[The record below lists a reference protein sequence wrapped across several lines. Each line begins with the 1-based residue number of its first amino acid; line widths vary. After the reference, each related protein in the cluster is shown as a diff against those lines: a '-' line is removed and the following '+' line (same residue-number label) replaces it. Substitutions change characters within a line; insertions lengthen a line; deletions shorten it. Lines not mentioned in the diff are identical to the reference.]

1 METNKMLK
9 AACLMLMAS
18 ATTSAFAQK
27 MNIEHKGDTTIIK
40 VENPTKYLLLP
51 IQEEKDEAQV
61 LLDTGS
67 KDDTW
72 MDVRLAQNGSDYY
85 VPFALGK
92 GKTATVKILGLKN
105 DALALNLLKLSDTF
119 DTTNTDYYRP
129 SYHFTPLYGWMND
142 PNGMVYKDGEYH
154 LYFQYNPYGSKWGNM
169 HWGHAVSKD
178 LVHWEHL
185 DPAIARDPVGHIF
198 SGSSVIDKK
207 SVV

>member
-1 METNKMLK
+1 MRTNNMMK

-72 MDVRLAQNGSDYY
+72 MDVRLAQNGSDYF
-85 VPFALGK
+85 VCHRHHPFSFCSMVFTSFSFPACSAGAMCGLA
-92 GKTATVKILGLKN
+92 ATLPPPR
-105 DALALNLLKLSDTF
+105 LA
-119 DTTNTDYYRP
+119 
-129 SYHFTPLYGWMND
+129 
-142 PNGMVYKDGEYH
+142 
-154 LYFQYNPYGSKWGNM
+154 
-169 HWGHAVSKD
+169 
-178 LVHWEHL
+178 
-185 DPAIARDPVGHIF
+185 
-198 SGSSVIDKK
+198 
-207 SVV
+207 

>member
-1 METNKMLK
+1 MKTNNMMK

-51 IQEEKDEAQV
+51 IQEEKGEAQV

-72 MDVRLAQNGSDYY
+72 MDVRLAQNGSDYF

-92 GKTATVKILGLKN
+92 GKITHTEASGATCTG
-105 DALALNLLKLSDTF
+105 DM
-119 DTTNTDYYRP
+119 P
-129 SYHFTPLYGWMND
+129 
-142 PNGMVYKDGEYH
+142 
-154 LYFQYNPYGSKWGNM
+154 
-169 HWGHAVSKD
+169 
-178 LVHWEHL
+178 
-185 DPAIARDPVGHIF
+185 
-198 SGSSVIDKK
+198 
-207 SVV
+207 

>member
-1 METNKMLK
+1 MMK

-92 GKTATVKILGLKN
+92 GKTATVKILGLKRM
-105 DALALNLLKLSDTF
+105 LWLSTCSSSAIHLIL
-119 DTTNTDYYRP
+119 P
-129 SYHFTPLYGWMND
+129 TPITI
-142 PNGMVYKDGEYH
+142 VH
-154 LYFQYNPYGSKWGNM
+154 LITSLRSTAG
-169 HWGHAVSKD
+169 
-178 LVHWEHL
+178 
-185 DPAIARDPVGHIF
+185 
-198 SGSSVIDKK
+198 
-207 SVV
+207 

>member
-1 METNKMLK
+1 MMK

-85 VPFALGK
+85 VPFAWER
-92 GKTATVKILGLKN
+92 VR
-105 DALALNLLKLSDTF
+105 LLQS
-119 DTTNTDYYRP
+119 R
-129 SYHFTPLYGWMND
+129 
-142 PNGMVYKDGEYH
+142 
-154 LYFQYNPYGSKWGNM
+154 
-169 HWGHAVSKD
+169 
-178 LVHWEHL
+178 
-185 DPAIARDPVGHIF
+185 F
-198 SGSSVIDKK
+198 SV
-207 SVV
+207 